1 MKNIAIQLG
10 YVNETSIFKDTIDA
24 FRADK
29 SLYFDENADVL
40 EVYKQSIETIK
51 SKLPKV
57 FEEEILTEK
66 NLNVDI
72 KEAEIAA
79 LAYYSPGS
87 ADGRRKG
94 AFYVN
99 R

>member
-1 MKNIAIQLG
+1 MKWLQTLAPNSGSNYESPCYEARHSMNGGLKKYSSTCFG
-10 YVNETSIFKDTIDA
+10 TY
-24 FRADK
+24 
-29 SLYFDENADVL
+29 
-40 EVYKQSIETIK
+40 
-51 SKLPKV
+51 
-57 FEEEILTEK
+57 ILTEK